1 MGTQRGGARA
11 ASSSLRQTPSRAEF
25 LRRVSVRIEAQLTRI
40 NDGRPCGYVDLLP
53 RAGLYDLDIGEMG
66 IEIAQRQQYH
76 TWRGPTVRARHHR

>member
-25 LRRVSVRIEAQLTRI
+25 LRCAGVRIEAQFTSI
-40 NDGRPCGYVDLLP
+40 NDDRARRYVDLLP
-53 RAGLYDLDIGEMG
+53 RIGRDDTDIGEMG